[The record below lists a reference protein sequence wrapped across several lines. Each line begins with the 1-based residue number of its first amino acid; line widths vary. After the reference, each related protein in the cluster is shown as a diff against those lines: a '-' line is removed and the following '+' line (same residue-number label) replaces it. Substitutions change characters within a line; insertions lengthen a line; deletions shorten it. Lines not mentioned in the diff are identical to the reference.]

1 MMQPKP
7 TLEMRVGELLV
18 KLGFLDESQLEE
30 ALTVQREQKVYKP
43 LGEICKELGFISG
56 PVLRDILARYR
67 KQILLGE
74 LLHKMGAISEDQLN
88 EALQEQKKSGEK
100 LGKILIRKG
109 FLTSSDLTDSLCIQL
124 GIIKI
129 HPKKDLI
136 DRDLLNKANESYF
149 RKKRV
154 VPLRLDEDKR
164 ILTVVMEDPTDS
176 ETIGDLQKMFNAA
189 IEPAICPSGETELLL
204 KEMFDVW
211 FDSR

>member
-1 MMQPKP
+1 MMQSKP

-18 KLGFLDESQLEE
+18 KLGFLDERQLEQ
-30 ALTVQREQKVYKP
+30 ALTVQREQATYKP

-56 PVLRDILARYR
+56 GVLRDILFRYR

-74 LLHKMGAISEDQLN
+74 LLHKMGVISDDQLN
-88 EALQEQKKSGEK
+88 EALKEHKKSGEK
-100 LGKILIRKG
+100 LGQILVKKG
-109 FLTSSDLTDSLCIQL
+109 IVSSSDLIDSLCIQL
-124 GIIKI
+124 GINKI

-136 DRDLLNKANESYF
+136 DRALLNQANESYF

-154 VPLRLDEDKR
+154 VPLRLDKEKR
-164 ILTVVMEDPTDS
+164 TLMVVMEDPTNS

-189 IEPAICPSGETELLL
+189 IEPAICPSGEIELLL
-204 KEMFDVW
+204 KEIFDVW

>member
-1 MMQPKP
+1 
-7 TLEMRVGELLV
+7 MRVGELLV
-18 KLGFLDESQLEE
+18 KLGLLDEEQLEQ
-30 ALTVQREQKVYKP
+30 ALSVQREQTEYKP

-56 PVLRDILARYR
+56 RELRDILFRYR

-74 LLHKMGAISEDQLN
+74 LLYKMGVISKDQHN

-100 LGKILIRKG
+100 LGQILVKKG
-109 FLTSSDLTDSLCIQL
+109 IVTSSVLTDSLCIQL
-124 GIIKI
+124 GITKI
-129 HPKKDLI
+129 HPRKDLI

-149 RKKRV
+149 RKRRV
-154 VPLRLDEDKR
+154 VPLRFDKDKR

-189 IEPAICPSGETELLL
+189 VEPAICPFGETELLL
-204 KEMFDVW
+204 KEIFDVW

>member
-1 MMQPKP
+1 MMQSKS

-18 KLGFLDESQLEE
+18 KLGFLDEKQLEQ
-30 ALTVQREQKVYKP
+30 ALTVQREQATYKP

-56 PVLRDILARYR
+56 GVLRGILFRYR

-74 LLHKMGAISEDQLN
+74 LLHKMGVISDDQLN
-88 EALQEQKKSGEK
+88 EALKEHKRSGEK
-100 LGKILIRKG
+100 LGQILVKKG
-109 FLTSSDLTDSLCIQL
+109 IVTSSALIDSLCIQL
-124 GIIKI
+124 GINKI

-136 DRDLLNKANESYF
+136 DRALLNKANESYF

-154 VPLRLDEDKR
+154 VPLRLDKEKR
-164 ILTVVMEDPTDS
+164 ILMVVMEDPTDS

-204 KEMFDVW
+204 KEIFDVW

>member
-1 MMQPKP
+1 MQSKP

-18 KLGFLDESQLEE
+18 KLGFLDERQLEQ
-30 ALTVQREQKVYKP
+30 ALIVQREQAAYKP

-56 PVLRDILARYR
+56 GVLRDILFRYR

-74 LLHKMGAISEDQLN
+74 LLHKMGVISEDQLN
-88 EALQEQKKSGEK
+88 EALKEHKKSGEK
-100 LGKILIRKG
+100 LGQILVKKG
-109 FLTSSDLTDSLCIQL
+109 IVTSSDLIDSLCIQL
-124 GIIKI
+124 GINKI

-136 DRDLLNKANESYF
+136 DRALLNQANESYF

-154 VPLRLDEDKR
+154 VPLRLDKEKR
-164 ILTVVMEDPTDS
+164 ILMVVMEDPTDS

-189 IEPAICPSGETELLL
+189 IEPAICPSGEIELLL
-204 KEMFDVW
+204 KEIFDVW

>member
-1 MMQPKP
+1 MMQSKP

-18 KLGFLDESQLEE
+18 KLGFLDERQLEQ
-30 ALTVQREQKVYKP
+30 ALTVQREQATYKP

-56 PVLRDILARYR
+56 GVLRDILFRYR

-74 LLHKMGAISEDQLN
+74 LLRKMGVISEDELN
-88 EALQEQKKSGEK
+88 EALQEHKKSGEK
-100 LGKILIRKG
+100 LGQILVKKG
-109 FLTSSDLTDSLCIQL
+109 IVTSSALIDSVCIQL
-124 GIIKI
+124 GITKI
-129 HPKKDLI
+129 HPKKDMI
-136 DRDLLNKANESYF
+136 DRDLLNTANESYF

-154 VPLRLDEDKR
+154 VPLRLDKEKR
-164 ILTVVMEDPTDS
+164 ILMVVMEDPTDS

-204 KEMFDVW
+204 KEIFDVW

>member
-1 MMQPKP
+1 MMQSKP

-18 KLGFLDESQLEE
+18 KLGFIDERQLEQ
-30 ALTVQREQKVYKP
+30 ALTVQREQTTYKP

-56 PVLRDILARYR
+56 RVLRDILFKYR

-74 LLHKMGAISEDQLN
+74 LLHKMGVISDDQLN
-88 EALQEQKKSGEK
+88 EALQEHKKSGEK
-100 LGKILIRKG
+100 LGQILVKKG
-109 FLTSSDLTDSLCIQL
+109 IVTSSVLIDSLCIQL
-124 GIIKI
+124 GVTKI

-136 DRDLLNKANESYF
+136 DRALLNKANESYF

-154 VPLRLDEDKR
+154 VPLRLDKEKR
-164 ILTVVMEDPTDS
+164 ILMVVMEDPTDS

-204 KEMFDVW
+204 KEIFDVW

>member
-1 MMQPKP
+1 MMQSKS

-18 KLGFLDESQLEE
+18 KLGFLDERQLEQ
-30 ALTVQREQKVYKP
+30 ALTVQREQARYKP

-56 PVLRDILARYR
+56 GVLRDILFRYR

-74 LLHKMGAISEDQLN
+74 LLHKMGVISDDQLN
-88 EALQEQKKSGEK
+88 EALKEHKKSGEK
-100 LGKILIRKG
+100 LGQILVKKG
-109 FLTSSDLTDSLCIQL
+109 FVTSSALIDSLCIQL
-124 GIIKI
+124 GINKI

-136 DRDLLNKANESYF
+136 DRALLNQANESYF

-154 VPLRLDEDKR
+154 VPLRLDKEKR
-164 ILTVVMEDPTDS
+164 ILMVVMEDPTDS

-204 KEMFDVW
+204 KEIFDVW

>member
-1 MMQPKP
+1 MMQSKP

-18 KLGFLDESQLEE
+18 KLGFLDEGQLEQ
-30 ALTVQREQKVYKP
+30 ALTVQREQATYKP

-56 PVLRDILARYR
+56 GVLRDILFKYR

-74 LLHKMGAISEDQLN
+74 LLHKMGVISDDQLN
-88 EALQEQKKSGEK
+88 EALQEHKRSGEK
-100 LGKILIRKG
+100 LGQILVKKG
-109 FLTSSDLTDSLCIQL
+109 IVTSSALIDSLCIQL
-124 GIIKI
+124 GINKI

-136 DRDLLNKANESYF
+136 DRALLNKANESYF

-154 VPLRLDEDKR
+154 VPLRLDKEKR
-164 ILTVVMEDPTDS
+164 ILMVVMEDPTDS

-204 KEMFDVW
+204 KEIFDVW

>member
-18 KLGFLDESQLEE
+18 KLGFLDERQLEQ
-30 ALTVQREQKVYKP
+30 ALTVQREQANYKP

-56 PVLRDILARYR
+56 QVLRDILFRYR
-67 KQILLGE
+67 KQLLLGE
-74 LLHKMGAISEDQLN
+74 LLHKMGVISEDQLN

-100 LGKILIRKG
+100 LGQILVKKG
-109 FLTSSDLTDSLCIQL
+109 IVTSTALLDSVCIQL
-124 GIIKI
+124 GITKI
-129 HPKKDLI
+129 HPKKDMI
-136 DRDLLNKANESYF
+136 DRALLNKANESFF

-154 VPLRLDEDKR
+154 VPLRLDKERR

-189 IEPAICPSGETELLL
+189 IEPAICSSGETGLLL
-204 KEMFDVW
+204 EEVFDVW

>member
-1 MMQPKP
+1 MMQSKP

-18 KLGFLDESQLEE
+18 KLGFLDERQLEQ
-30 ALTVQREQKVYKP
+30 ALTVQREQTTYKP

-56 PVLRDILARYR
+56 GVLRDILFRYR

-74 LLHKMGAISEDQLN
+74 LLHKMGVISEDQLN

-100 LGKILIRKG
+100 LGQILVKKG
-109 FLTSSDLTDSLCIQL
+109 IVTSSALIDSVCIQL
-124 GIIKI
+124 GINKI

-136 DRDLLNKANESYF
+136 DRALLNKANESYF

-154 VPLRLDEDKR
+154 VPLRLDKEKR
-164 ILTVVMEDPTDS
+164 ILMVVMEDPTDS

-189 IEPAICPSGETELLL
+189 IEPAICPSGEIELLL
-204 KEMFDVW
+204 KEIFDVW

>member
-1 MMQPKP
+1 MMQPKS

-18 KLGFLDESQLEE
+18 KLGFLDERQLEQ
-30 ALTVQREQKVYKP
+30 ALTVQREQARYKP

-56 PVLRDILARYR
+56 GVLRDILFRYR

-74 LLHKMGAISEDQLN
+74 LLHKMGVISDDQLN
-88 EALQEQKKSGEK
+88 EALKEHKKSGEK
-100 LGKILIRKG
+100 LGQILVKKG
-109 FLTSSDLTDSLCIQL
+109 FVTSSDLIDSLCIQL
-124 GIIKI
+124 GINKI

-136 DRDLLNKANESYF
+136 DRALLNQANESYF

-154 VPLRLDEDKR
+154 VPLRLDKEKR
-164 ILTVVMEDPTDS
+164 ILMVVMEDPTDS

-189 IEPAICPSGETELLL
+189 IEPAICPSGEIELLL
-204 KEMFDVW
+204 KEIFDVW

>member
-1 MMQPKP
+1 MMQSKP

-18 KLGFLDESQLEE
+18 KLGFLDERQLEQ
-30 ALTVQREQKVYKP
+30 ALTVQREQATYKP

-56 PVLRDILARYR
+56 GVLRDILFRYR

-74 LLHKMGAISEDQLN
+74 LLHKMGVISDDQLN
-88 EALQEQKKSGEK
+88 EALQEHKRSGEK
-100 LGKILIRKG
+100 LGQILVKKG
-109 FLTSSDLTDSLCIQL
+109 IVTSSALIDSLCIQL
-124 GIIKI
+124 GINKI

-136 DRDLLNKANESYF
+136 DRALLNQANESYF

-154 VPLRLDEDKR
+154 VPLRLDKEKR
-164 ILTVVMEDPTDS
+164 ILMVVMEDPTDS

-204 KEMFDVW
+204 KEIFDVW

>member
-1 MMQPKP
+1 MMQSKP

-18 KLGFLDESQLEE
+18 KLGFLDERQLEQ
-30 ALTVQREQKVYKP
+30 ALTVQREQTRYKP

-56 PVLRDILARYR
+56 QVLRDILFRYR

-74 LLHKMGAISEDQLN
+74 LLRKMGVISEDELN

-100 LGKILIRKG
+100 LGQILVKKG
-109 FLTSSDLTDSLCIQL
+109 ILTSSALIDSVCIQL
-124 GIIKI
+124 GITKI
-129 HPKKDLI
+129 HPKKDMI
-136 DRDLLNKANESYF
+136 DRDLLNTANESYF

-154 VPLRLDEDKR
+154 VPLRLDKDKR
-164 ILTVVMEDPTDS
+164 ILMVVMEDPTDS

-189 IEPAICPSGETELLL
+189 IEPALCPSGETELLL
-204 KEMFDVW
+204 KEIFDVW